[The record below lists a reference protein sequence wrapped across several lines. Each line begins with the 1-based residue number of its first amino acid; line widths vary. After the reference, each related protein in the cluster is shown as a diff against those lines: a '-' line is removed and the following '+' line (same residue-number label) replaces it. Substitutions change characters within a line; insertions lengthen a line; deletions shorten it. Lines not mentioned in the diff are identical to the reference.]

1 MRRLAFAVLLLT
13 GLAASLGGCGNKPP
27 VPDWQMNAH
36 DSAERAAQAWL
47 AGDTR
52 IEAAEYQRARA
63 NVLRTGRIDLLA
75 RLELSRCAWRVASL
89 QFEDCAG
96 FVAIEQDASAA
107 DRAYAAW
114 LAGAALP
121 PSEVALLP
129 QAQRALA
136 GAPSADALARIEDP
150 LSRLV
155 AAGVQFRRGTATPAT
170 LATAVATASDQGWRR
185 PLLAWLAVQARRAE
199 AAGDAAEAAR
209 IRRRLAL
216 IAGN

>member
-1 MRRLAFAVLLLT
+1 MRRGACSAVLALL
-13 GLAASLGGCGNKPP
+13 LVACGNKPP

-47 AGDTR
+47 SGDTR
-52 IEAAEYQRARA
+52 IEAAEYQRSRA
-63 NVLRTGRIDLLA
+63 NVLRTGRIDQLA

-96 FVAIEQDASAA
+96 FVAIEQDAGPA

-114 LAGAALP
+114 LSGAALP
-121 PSEVALLP
+121 AAEIALLP

-136 GAPSADALARIEDP
+136 GTAPADTLGRIEDP

-155 AAGVQFRRGTATPAT
+155 AAGVQFRRGAATPAT
-170 LATAVATASDQGWRR
+170 ITTAIETASSQGWRR
-185 PLLAWLAVQARRAE
+185 PLLAWLEVQARRAE

-216 IAGN
+216 VAGPG

>member
-1 MRRLAFAVLLLT
+1 MKLRALVTLLVMTLA
-13 GLAASLGGCGNKPP
+13 GCGNKPP
-27 VPDWQMNAH
+27 VPDWQMNAY
-36 DSAERAAQAWL
+36 DSAQRAAQAWL

-63 NVLRTGRIDLLA
+63 NVLRTGRVDLLA

-96 FVAIEQDASAA
+96 FVAIEQDAGPA

-114 LAGAALP
+114 LSGAALP
-121 PSEVALLP
+121 AAEIALLP
-129 QAQRALA
+129 EAQRTLGGSA
-136 GAPSADALARIEDP
+136 SADALARIDDP

-155 AAGVQFRRGTATPAT
+155 AAGVLFRRGVATPAT
-170 LATAVATASDQGWRR
+170 IATAIATASDQGWRR
-185 PLLAWLAVQARRAE
+185 PLLAWLEVQARRAE

-216 IAGN
+216 VAGR